1 MRNKLHFFMF
11 LILQRR
17 RKRLGNSAV
26 SNRTIVQVIWS
37 AKNWTFCH
45 MIVAMGQEYANQLE
59 VRNFHFSMCHV
70 NTLISILQSDKQH
83 MNIIPLHLSDCGF
96 VCIPGLPPVCGSDGK
111 TYSDICALKNA
122 QCHDPSLTLVHEGC
136 CAKPCTPT
144 YHPVCGSDG
153 ETYFNQCVMKWK
165 KCYDPFLTLA
175 HEGECDDGNLPCMP
189 KLSNIIY
196 NIIIT

>member
-59 VRNFHFSMCHV
+59 VRNFHFLMCHV
-70 NTLISILQSDKQH
+70 NTLSGIILQSDKQH

-122 QCHDPSLTLVHEGC
+122 QCHDPSLTLVHEGEC
-136 CAKPCTPT
+136 
-144 YHPVCGSDG
+144 
-153 ETYFNQCVMKWK
+153 K
-165 KCYDPFLTLA
+165 K
-175 HEGECDDGNLPCMP
+175 GNLPCIP
-189 KLSNIIY
+189 RYAKFSPY
-196 NIIIT
+196 

>member
-45 MIVAMGQEYANQLE
+45 IIVAMGQEYASQLE
-59 VRNFHFSMCHV
+59 VRNFHFLMCHV
-70 NTLISILQSDKQH
+70 NTLILQSDKQH
-83 MNIIPLHLSDCGF
+83 MNIIPLNLSDCGF

-122 QCHDPSLTLVHEGC
+122 QCHDPSLTLVHEGEC
-136 CAKPCTPT
+136 
-144 YHPVCGSDG
+144 
-153 ETYFNQCVMKWK
+153 K
-165 KCYDPFLTLA
+165 K
-175 HEGECDDGNLPCMP
+175 GNLPCIP
-189 KLSNIIY
+189 RYAKFSPYFLRVFYHQSVF
-196 NIIIT
+196 